1 MTSQI
6 PDQMPLPAPPAA
18 AAPAPDGARHCKQ
31 PGCGAELPAATG
43 RGAPRLFCSPAC
55 SRKWHNENRLA
66 PGAAGQQQAPAAGGP
81 LAGLQQLLAQA
92 ADLAGAAAAQL
103 AAADPGRVTATLAA
117 ADAARRQAQAETA
130 VALAQ
135 AAGAVQAEQAATAAM
150 HAARHDAQAA
160 LEAADAARADADA
173 ADIRAQAIRDQADA
187 QITEIRRQADTA
199 LAAAREG
206 TRAAHADRDAA
217 LAAADQARHH
227 ASTEIGRA
235 RQAEADARAENDHVR
250 ADAARE
256 RDAAAAA
263 CTAQLHALQAL
274 ADTWRARAEH
284 AEQQLDLERDH
295 QRRLAAQPRTATS
308 GNGDGAPQPRHHPAS
323 QRHQDHR
330 RRPALTPSQGRGC
343 RPGRPCP
350 RPSTCH
356 RKDHAMSSLTD
367 PLGPDLT
374 ATLRALKLGKLTAT
388 LPERLTLARQHNMP
402 HADFLQ
408 LILSD
413 EVARREA
420 GSIALRAR
428 NAGLDPAMRTE
439 TWDPTAAIRYDQRL
453 WNELISLRFLDGPH
467 GALIL
472 GPVGVGKTHLATALG
487 HIAVRRRRTVAMA
500 RADKLFKR
508 LTAARLD
515 NTLDYEYRRLTTVEL
530 LIIDDFALQPLTP
543 AQTTDFYE
551 IITERHRK
559 ASTVVTSNRDA
570 SEWLPLMTDPLLAQ
584 SAIDRLTSTCHEL
597 IVEGDSYRR
606 RQRPAAPPVD
616 DTAPATP

>member
-6 PDQMPLPAPPAA
+6 PDQMPLPGPPRAAPPR
-18 AAPAPDGARHCKQ
+18 DGARHCKQ

-55 SRKWHNENRLA
+55 SRKWHNDSRLSA
-66 PGAAGQQQAPAAGGP
+66 SPPAAGQQAAAAAGP
-81 LAGLQQLLAQA
+81 LAGLHQLLTQA
-92 ADLAGAAAAQL
+92 AELVGAAAAQL

-160 LEAADAARADADA
+160 LEAADSARADADA
-173 ADIRAQAIRDQADA
+173 ADARAQAIRDQADA
-187 QITEIRRQADTA
+187 QITQIRQQADAA
-199 LAAAREG
+199 LAGARDQAS
-206 TRAAHADRDAA
+206 AAHAGRDAA
-217 LAAADQARHH
+217 LAAAAQARHH
-227 ASTEIGRA
+227 ADTEISRA

-263 CTAQLHALQAL
+263 CAAQLHAIQAL

-295 QRRLAAQPRTATS
+295 QRRLAAQPC
-308 GNGDGAPQPRHHPAS
+308 
-323 QRHQDHR
+323 
-330 RRPALTPSQGRGC
+330 RRPAAPATA
-343 RPGRPCP
+343 RPQPPPPPGQLP
-350 RPSTCH
+350 RPPGPPAAASPDPCRGQGPPPPARTQPIAPH
-356 RKDHAMSSLTD
+356 RKDHAMSALTD
-367 PLGPDLT
+367 PIGPDLT

-453 WNELISLRFLDGPH
+453 WNELVSLRFLDGPH

-487 HIAVRRRRTVAMA
+487 HIAVRRRRTVHMA

-606 RQRPAAPPVD
+606 RQRPAPPPVD
-616 DTAPATP
+616 DPAPAAP

>member
-1 MTSQI
+1 
-6 PDQMPLPAPPAA
+6 
-18 AAPAPDGARHCKQ
+18 
-31 PGCGAELPAATG
+31 
-43 RGAPRLFCSPAC
+43 
-55 SRKWHNENRLA
+55 
-66 PGAAGQQQAPAAGGP
+66 
-81 LAGLQQLLAQA
+81 
-92 ADLAGAAAAQL
+92 
-103 AAADPGRVTATLAA
+103 
-117 ADAARRQAQAETA
+117 
-130 VALAQ
+130 
-135 AAGAVQAEQAATAAM
+135 
-150 HAARHDAQAA
+150 
-160 LEAADAARADADA
+160 
-173 ADIRAQAIRDQADA
+173 
-187 QITEIRRQADTA
+187 
-199 LAAAREG
+199 
-206 TRAAHADRDAA
+206 
-217 LAAADQARHH
+217 
-227 ASTEIGRA
+227 
-235 RQAEADARAENDHVR
+235 
-250 ADAARE
+250 
-256 RDAAAAA
+256 
-263 CTAQLHALQAL
+263 
-274 ADTWRARAEH
+274 
-284 AEQQLDLERDH
+284 
-295 QRRLAAQPRTATS
+295 
-308 GNGDGAPQPRHHPAS
+308 
-323 QRHQDHR
+323 
-330 RRPALTPSQGRGC
+330 
-343 RPGRPCP
+343 
-350 RPSTCH
+350 
-356 RKDHAMSSLTD
+356 
-367 PLGPDLT
+367 
-374 ATLRALKLGKLTAT
+374 
-388 LPERLTLARQHNMP
+388 MP

-408 LILSD
+408 LVLSD
-413 EVARREA
+413 EVTRREA

-453 WNELISLRFLDGPH
+453 WNELVSLRFLDGPH

-616 DTAPATP
+616 DPAPATP